1 MDVEV
6 IKASE
11 TPVIR
16 DRRRLGQGVQITR
29 KRVAAYVRVSTDNE
43 EQLQSFQS
51 QKEYY
56 QNLIAKNK
64 DWVLVEIYADEA
76 ITGTKTEKRD
86 GFLKMINDGVNGLID
101 IVLTKSISRFSRNL
115 VDTLHYVRLLKE
127 KGVTVIFEK
136 ENINTS
142 TMESEMQLA
151 LLSTLAQNEVESLS
165 SNVKLGLKM
174 KMRRGEM
181 MGFNGCLGYDY
192 HPEDKTLTINEQEAD
207 TVRLIYDMYLDGYG
221 SDTIAKELT
230 RSGRKN
236 KKGEVKWT
244 TSGIRVILKNEK
256 YKGDL
261 LMGKTYTVDP
271 ISKRRLENRG
281 EEEKYYVHDH
291 HEAIISK
298 EVWEKAQEIRKG
310 RFHSNPTCVDGVR
323 ARYTKKYAFSSIC
336 QCGFCGTNMV
346 RRSHHQDTQH
356 KKPAW
361 KCQKAI
367 KDGIASCPESKSIDE
382 AVLEHAFLESFQLLA
397 DHYDDVLDAV
407 LNALESTLS
416 SNDGLE
422 KVKKLTKEIEALQ
435 GKRKKLTDMYLDDKI
450 TEDVYEEQ
458 CRNLE
463 RKLNKKNNEREF
475 FSESAASQKNV
486 QNRMKEIR
494 SKLEQTD
501 SIEIFDRSVF
511 ESIVEKVIVGGIGQD
526 GVVDPYRVTFVLKG
540 MDDQVIEE
548 ARTKYKKHI
557 KCNQ

>member
-1 MDVEV
+1 
-6 IKASE
+6 
-11 TPVIR
+11 
-16 DRRRLGQGVQITR
+16 
-29 KRVAAYVRVSTDNE
+29 
-43 EQLQSFQS
+43 
-51 QKEYY
+51 
-56 QNLIAKNK
+56 
-64 DWVLVEIYADEA
+64 
-76 ITGTKTEKRD
+76 
-86 GFLKMINDGVNGLID
+86 
-101 IVLTKSISRFSRNL
+101 
-115 VDTLHYVRLLKE
+115 
-127 KGVTVIFEK
+127 
-136 ENINTS
+136 
-142 TMESEMQLA
+142 
-151 LLSTLAQNEVESLS
+151 
-165 SNVKLGLKM
+165 
-174 KMRRGEM
+174 
-181 MGFNGCLGYDY
+181 
-192 HPEDKTLTINEQEAD
+192 
-207 TVRLIYDMYLDGYG
+207 
-221 SDTIAKELT
+221 
-230 RSGRKN
+230 
-236 KKGEVKWT
+236 
-244 TSGIRVILKNEK
+244 
-256 YKGDL
+256 
-261 LMGKTYTVDP
+261 
-271 ISKRRLENRG
+271 
-281 EEEKYYVHDH
+281 
-291 HEAIISK
+291 
-298 EVWEKAQEIRKG
+298 
-310 RFHSNPTCVDGVR
+310 
-323 ARYTKKYAFSSIC
+323 
-336 QCGFCGTNMV
+336 MV

-397 DHYDDVLDAV
+397 DHYDDVFDAV

-475 FSESAASQKNV
+475 FRESVASQKNV